1 MKLKKALCMVLAFF
15 TLVLSF
21 TACEDKSEDLSS
33 NQTINESG
41 VKNPSNNN
49 EINNNTKPSGNNGAL
64 ATVYS
69 QYSNLVSIGPF
80 HNGLAYFLIK
90 NSTYD
95 YRYGYIDIQGNV
107 VIEPTYR
114 SSGNFEY
121 DYVKVKSST
130 YPNPYLIIDRQG
142 NIIFETEKN
151 NVSAIGEV
159 SNGYFWVET
168 VEELITGNVYTVKY
182 YSVKDLSV
190 VATFYNHRADD
201 STRIDGTSKS
211 SINNIGE
218 ASLYDYSR
226 TYYGEDKA
234 INIADYDSSFVPTP
248 DNWSVD
254 IRKLDVFSSVND
266 LDYKISSADND
277 LGQLATIAAK
287 NQNGVAFFAVL
298 DSTGNFFC
306 QPQQSISF
314 YDQLISNAEFRKN
327 LCPAKDVES
336 NLWGY
341 IDPYGNWK
349 IQPQYSSATPFS
361 PDGYATVNK
370 TTVIDTQGNTVLSP
384 YAGSTEFTYGT
395 YTCIDNGATWS
406 LTFDENGELKVKNA
420 YSTATS
426 KYEIKGN
433 VLTIHSDI
441 FMFCPGIGY
450 QAGEF
455 IFKKEGNILTING
468 TEWTLSE
475 T

>member
-1 MKLKKALCMVLAFF
+1 MYGFY
-15 TLVLSF
+15 S
-21 TACEDKSEDLSS
+21 D
-33 NQTINESG
+33 
-41 VKNPSNNN
+41 
-49 EINNNTKPSGNNGAL
+49 NG
-64 ATVYS
+64 
-69 QYSNLVSIGPF
+69 
-80 HNGLAYFLIK
+80 
-90 NSTYD
+90 
-95 YRYGYIDIQGNV
+95 IQ
-107 VIEPTYR
+107 
-114 SSGNFEY
+114 NFEY
-121 DYVKVKSST
+121 NYVKVRSYQ
-130 YPNPYLIIDRQG
+130 YPNPYYIIDRQG

-190 VATFYNHRADD
+190 VATFHNHKAF
-201 STRIDGTSKS
+201 DGASRSS

-218 ASLYDYSR
+218 ASLYDYTR
-226 TYYGEDKA
+226 YDEIHYAEDKA

-248 DNWSVD
+248 DNWNVD
-254 IRKLDVFSSVND
+254 ISKLDAFSSVSD
-266 LDYKISSADND
+266 FGLTYKISGTDND

-287 NQNGVAFFAVL
+287 NRNGVAFYAVL
-298 DSTGNFFC
+298 DSTGNFVC

-314 YDQLISNAEFRKN
+314 LTHDGKFYDQYISNAEFRKN
-327 LCPAKDVES
+327 LCPAKDVKSE
-336 NLWGY
+336 LWGY

-370 TTVIDTQGNTVLSP
+370 TTVIDTQGNTILSP

-395 YTCIDNGATWS
+395 YTRSDNSASWS
-406 LTFDENGELKVKNA
+406 LTFDENGILTVKQTNFG
-420 YSTATS
+420 STISDTS

-433 VLTIHSDI
+433 ILVIYSGI
-441 FMFCPGIGY
+441 SIYVPSCPGIGTE
-450 QAGEF
+450 AGEF
-455 IFKKEGNILTING
+455 IFKMEGNILTING